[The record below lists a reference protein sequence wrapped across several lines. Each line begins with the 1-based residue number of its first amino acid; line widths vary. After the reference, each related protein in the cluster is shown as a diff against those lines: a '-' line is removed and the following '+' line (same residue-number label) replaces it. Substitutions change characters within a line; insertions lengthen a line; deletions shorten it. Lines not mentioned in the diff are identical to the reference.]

1 MAETQNPQPISTVQI
16 VGTLPTQET
25 PPPPPAVFSKAAQS
39 VVTVFTRKESPNH
52 ESKITVNHF
61 VSAIANWYEKLRNA
75 MDYRDEEVVLRAAI
89 QRILKR
95 RLGLNRSKDT
105 KLVGK
110 NIADPLLKELVWAHY
125 FPNGTLPE
133 SYIPKVADII
143 DVWLRW
149 RKGVKSR
156 YIMRDSILNEWM
168 YQLLSSHLARFLSP
182 KIQRNT
188 IANFMFYVMK
198 DEIHISDDT
207 EETKNV
213 QVYLAVRRAYAKDD
227 IAFLRFALFEQLF
240 GVLSEQNLEHAVHG
254 FKKGY
259 QEIKFQLS
267 YKLKEK
273 IYQYVKKQAPVFFIL
288 EDVLAKEKGE
298 TNQVF
303 ATEEDFQKVVYDA
316 CEKRYQGISRR
327 VQLAIV
333 KSVVFLLVTK
343 AIFALSIEGTYD
355 KFAYGSVQWVDIILN
370 IGIPPLLLIIVSL
383 FISRPNEENSKR
395 ILEKIRTV
403 LLDENP
409 KITPMYTVALKPK
422 KKPIH
427 TVFTLL
433 WLFAFFLSFGTMVD
447 ILTRLHFNVVSQVVF
462 LFFIAVVSFLSY
474 GISNTAHQ
482 YDIDSK
488 PGLFTPFIDF
498 LFIPIVRV
506 GRWFTDGIS
515 QVNVIVFL
523 FDYVI
528 EIPFKGIFG
537 FFDQLFWYLHTKREE
552 LE

>member
-1 MAETQNPQPISTVQI
+1 MDQPQQISTVQI
-16 VGTLPTQET
+16 VGSLPTQET
-25 PPPPPAVFSKAAQS
+25 PPPPPAIFSKVAQS
-39 VVTVFTRKESPNH
+39 VVDIFAKKENPNH

-95 RLGLNRSKDT
+95 RMGLNRSKDSAI
-105 KLVGK
+105 VGK

-125 FPNGTLPE
+125 FPNGSLPE
-133 SYIPKVADII
+133 RYTQKAADII
-143 DVWLRW
+143 DIWFRW

-168 YQLLSSHLARFLSP
+168 YQLLSAHLARFLNP
-182 KIQRNT
+182 QVNRNT

-198 DEIHISDDT
+198 DEIKISDDS
-207 EETKNV
+207 EERKNV
-213 QVYLAVRRAYAKDD
+213 QIYLAVRRAYAKDD
-227 IAFLRFALFEQLF
+227 IAFLRFALFQQIF
-240 GVLSEQNLEHAVHG
+240 GELSEHTLERAIHG
-254 FKKGY
+254 FKHGY
-259 QEIKFQLS
+259 REIRSQLQ

-288 EDVLAKEKGE
+288 EDVLAKEKGN

-303 ATEEDFQKVVYDA
+303 ATEEDFQKAVYEA
-316 CEKRYQGISRR
+316 CEKRYNGITRR

-355 KFAYGSVQWVDIILN
+355 KFAYGAVQWPAIALN
-370 IGIPPLLLIIVSL
+370 IGIPPILLIIVSL
-383 FISRPNEENSKR
+383 FISRPREDNSKR
-395 ILEKIRTV
+395 ILEKIKIV
-403 LLDENP
+403 LLEDEP
-409 KITPMYTVALKPK
+409 KITPVYTVALKPK

-427 TVFTLL
+427 SVFTLL

-482 YDIDSK
+482 YDVDSK

-506 GRWFTDGIS
+506 GRMFTDGIS
-515 QVNVIVFL
+515 QINVIVFL

-528 EIPFKGIFG
+528 EIPFKAIFG

>member
-1 MAETQNPQPISTVQI
+1 MEAPQNQQPISTVQI

-25 PPPPPAVFSKAAQS
+25 PPPPPAVFSQIAQA
-39 VVTVFTRKESPNH
+39 VVDIFAKKEAPNH

-95 RLGLNRSKDT
+95 RLGVSSK
-105 KLVGK
+105 KAALVGK
-110 NIADPLLKELVWAHY
+110 NVAEPLLKELVWAHY
-125 FPNGTLPE
+125 FQNGTLPE
-133 SYIPKVADII
+133 SYIKHVANII

-156 YIMRDSILNEWM
+156 YIMRDSVLDTWM
-168 YQLLSSHLARFLSP
+168 YQLLSANLARFLNP
-182 KIQRNT
+182 KVHRNT

-198 DEIHISDDT
+198 DEIQISDDS
-207 EETKNV
+207 EERKNV

-227 IAFLRFALFEQLF
+227 IAFLRFALFQQIF
-240 GVLSEQNLEHAVHG
+240 GELNEHTLEKAIHG
-254 FKKGY
+254 FKHGY
-259 QEIKFQLS
+259 REIRDQLN

-288 EDVLAKEKGE
+288 EDVLAKEKGN

-303 ATEEDFQKVVYDA
+303 ATEEDFQKSVFEA
-316 CEKRYQGISRR
+316 CEKRYHGITRK

-355 KFAYGSVQWVDIILN
+355 KFAYGSVQWVAIALN
-370 IGIPPLLLIIVSL
+370 IGIPPILLIIVSL

-395 ILEKIRTV
+395 ILEKIKIV
-403 LLDENP
+403 LLEENP

-422 KKPIH
+422 KKAIE

-433 WLFAFFLSFGTMVD
+433 WLFAFFVSFGTMVD
-447 ILTRLHFNVVSQVVF
+447 ILTRLNFNFVSQAVF
-462 LFFIAVVSFLSY
+462 IFFIAVVSFLAY

-482 YDIDSK
+482 YNVDSK

-506 GRWFTDGIS
+506 GRMFTDGIS
-515 QVNVIVFL
+515 QINIIVFL
-523 FDYVI
+523 FDYII
-528 EIPFKGIFG
+528 EIPFKAIFG

>member
-1 MAETQNPQPISTVQI
+1 MADTPTQQQISTVQI

-25 PPPPPAVFSKAAQS
+25 PPPPPATFSRVAQA
-39 VVTVFTRKESPNH
+39 VVDIFAKKENPNH
-52 ESKITVNHF
+52 EAKINVNHF

-95 RLGLNRSKDT
+95 RLGLHST
-105 KLVGK
+105 KKADPIGK
-110 NIADPLLKELVWAHY
+110 NIAESLLKELVWAHY
-125 FPNGTLPE
+125 FQNGSLPE
-133 SYIPKVADII
+133 SYIKHVGGII

-156 YIMRDSILNEWM
+156 YIMRDGVLNEWM
-168 YQLLSSHLARFLSP
+168 YQLLSANLARFLSP
-182 KIQRNT
+182 KIHRNT
-188 IANFMFYVMK
+188 IANFMYYVMK
-198 DEIHISDDT
+198 DEIKISDDS
-207 EETKNV
+207 EERRDI

-227 IAFLRFALFEQLF
+227 IAFLRFALFQQIF
-240 GVLSEQNLEHAVHG
+240 GELNEHTLEKAIHG
-254 FKKGY
+254 FKHGY
-259 QEIKFQLS
+259 REIRDQLK

-288 EDVLAKEKGE
+288 EDVLDKEKGN
-298 TNQVF
+298 TNQIF
-303 ATEEDFQKVVYDA
+303 AQEEDFQKAVYEA
-316 CEKRYQGISRR
+316 CEKRYHGITRK

-355 KFAYGSVQWVDIILN
+355 RLAYGSVQWAAIALN

-383 FISRPNEENSKR
+383 FISRPGESNSKR
-395 ILEKIRTV
+395 ILDKIKTV
-403 LLDENP
+403 LLEENP
-409 KITPMYTVALKPK
+409 KITPVYTVALKPK
-422 KKPIH
+422 KKPIE
-427 TVFTLL
+427 TVFTIL
-433 WLFAFFLSFGTMVD
+433 WFFAFFLSFGTMVD
-447 ILTRLHFNVVSQVVF
+447 ILTRLQFNFVSQIVF
-462 LFFIAVVSFLSY
+462 IFFIAVVSFLSY

-482 YDIDSK
+482 YNVDSK

-506 GRWFTDGIS
+506 GRMFTDGIS
-515 QVNVIVFL
+515 QINIIVFL

-528 EIPFKGIFG
+528 EIPFKAIFG
-537 FFDQLFWYLHTKREE
+537 FFDSLFWYLHTKREE